1 MSFTD
6 GMAALT
12 LQTPPRVPRTEY
24 SVEMHY
30 DLVAAVTGMRIGE
43 QTPWPERHNAYLA
56 LHRAWQIDLLW
67 NIMIS
72 SAEFGTY
79 RTDMG
84 HAVYADKGADYRPVG
99 KTLFDDPD
107 KVLAFDPAD
116 TFGIPGHDALV
127 KRFDAHYR
135 ASVDGWPNEVHMTGI
150 YVTLISGLID
160 LLGWDMLLLTAG
172 VNPAGFGDLAN
183 RYARWMQH
191 YFDALAESIAPVV
204 MIHDDIVW
212 TAGAFI
218 HPDWYR
224 QYVFPNFKRYFQ
236 PLRDAGKIVLF
247 TSDGNYTE
255 FLDDVVAA
263 GANGLVFEPLTDMA
277 CFASKY
283 GKTHSFIGN
292 ADTRVLLS
300 GSKQR
305 IRTEVERC
313 MAIGKKCPGFFMA
326 VGNHIPPNTPV
337 ESALYYNQCYQELSK
352 R

>member
-1 MSFTD
+1 MSLSD
-6 GMAALT
+6 GLAALK

-24 SVEMHY
+24 SVEMHHN
-30 DLVAAVTGMRIGE
+30 LVSAITGMRVDD
-43 QTPWPERHNAYLA
+43 QTPWPERHKACHA
-56 LHRAWQIDLLW
+56 LYRAWKYDLFW
-67 NIMIS
+67 NVLIHS
-72 SAEFGTY
+72 GEFGDY

-116 TFGIPGHDALV
+116 TFGIPEHANLV
-127 KRFDAHYR
+127 KRFSSHYR
-135 ASVDGWPNEVHMTGI
+135 SACEGWPDGVHMTGI

-172 VNPAGFGDLAN
+172 VDPVGFGDLAN

-191 YFDALAESIAPVV
+191 YFDALAASDAPVV

-224 QYVFPNFKRYFQ
+224 KYVFPNYKRYFQ
-236 PLRDAGKIVLF
+236 PLQDAGKIILF
-247 TSDGNYTE
+247 TSDGDYTE
-255 FLDDVVAA
+255 FLDDVVEV
-263 GANGLVFEPLTDMA
+263 GASGLVFEPLTDMA
-277 CFASKY
+277 YFASKY

-292 ADTRVLLS
+292 ADTRILLS
-300 GSKQR
+300 GSKMQ
-305 IRTEVERC
+305 IRAEVERC

-337 ESALYYNQCYQELSK
+337 ANALYYNQCYEELSK